1 MDINDINDILTLQE
15 VADYLKIASKT
26 VSRMIGRGE
35 IPCMKIAGQWRFR
48 KSVIDAWLNNKM
60 TFTEEHNIASIMDV
74 DSQALQLSRLIHE
87 NQIHMNLRSKTMQD
101 TLIELTEPLKI
112 QGYIEQTASLVSS
125 LRAREQMVTTAIGFG
140 TAFPHIRNVRENSPN
155 LPPIIMGISQN
166 GIDYGCLDGSKT
178 HLFFLLLAHAET
190 THLRLL
196 ARLAKFTRKDTTL
209 IKILRAQTPQDIT
222 KILLEED
229 YESMAQSA
237 Q

>member
-1 MDINDINDILTLQE
+1 MDINDILTLQE

-26 VSRMIGRGE
+26 VSRMIQRGE

-48 KSVIDAWLNNKM
+48 KTVIDAWLNNKM

-74 DSQALQLSRLIHE
+74 DSQIIQLSRLIPE
-87 NQIHMNLRSKTMQD
+87 NLILMNLKAQSMED
-101 TLIELTEPLKI
+101 ILLELTAPLKS
-112 QGYIEQTASLVSS
+112 QGYMEQTASLVSG
-125 LRAREQMVTTAIGFG
+125 LQAREQMVTTAIGFG
-140 TAFPHIRNVRENSPN
+140 TAFPHIRNVRENSRN
-155 LPPIIMGISQN
+155 LPPLIMGISQS
-166 GIDYGCLDGSKT
+166 GVDYGCLDGSKT
-178 HLFFLLLAHAET
+178 HLFFLLLAHEET

-196 ARLAKFTRKDTTL
+196 ARLAKFTRKETTRKKL
-209 IKILRAQTPQDIT
+209 LRAHTPQDIT